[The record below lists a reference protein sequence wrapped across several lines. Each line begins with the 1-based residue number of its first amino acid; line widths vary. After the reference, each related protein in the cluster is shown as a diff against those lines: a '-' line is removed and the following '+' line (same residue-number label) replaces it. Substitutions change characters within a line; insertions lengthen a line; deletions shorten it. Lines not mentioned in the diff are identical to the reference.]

1 MYLHLVI
8 NRKKYKANA
17 SFLTL
22 LRYRAQYGVSYL
34 IDDSDE
40 KWPRILYI
48 AISPECSYIRFCK
61 ELSADSQFVLSALY
75 LQKELLRCDR
85 EVSIQGENHS
95 KELDELRIVAMYA
108 AAGLPSCLLGELSLF
123 QVVDLILLSYN
134 VKNGKSRREMTGDE
148 RKGFY
153 GITPEKEQAIEEY
166 LREHGE
172 VIDCQATP

>member
-8 NRKKYKANA
+8 NRKKYKADA

-85 EVSIQGENHS
+85 EVSIQGE
-95 KELDELRIVAMYA
+95 KPFKRAGRA
-108 AAGLPSCLLGELSLF
+108 AHCGDVCRSRAPILF
-123 QVVDLILLSYN
+123 AWGIIPVSSGGFDIAFLQ
-134 VKNGKSRREMTGDE
+134 REK
-148 RKGFY
+148 RQ
-153 GITPEKEQAIEEY
+153 EQA
-166 LREHGE
+166 RNDRGR
-172 VIDCQATP
+172 T